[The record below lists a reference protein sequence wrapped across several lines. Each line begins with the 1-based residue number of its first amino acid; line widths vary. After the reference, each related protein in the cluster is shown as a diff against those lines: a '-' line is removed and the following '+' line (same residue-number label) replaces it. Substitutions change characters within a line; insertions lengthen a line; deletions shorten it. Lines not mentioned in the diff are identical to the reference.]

1 MAILKIIEEPDPI
14 LRRKSDPVLEFN
26 HELRSFLDDML
37 DTMYHAN
44 GAGLAAIQ
52 VGVPKRIFISNTDEG
67 NDPIF
72 FINPEITYYSE
83 NKIAL
88 NEGCLSFP
96 GGRLTIERPEVVTVR
111 FQDVDGKFR
120 DITAY
125 EWLSR
130 AIQHENDHLNGVL
143 LIDHISKLKQ
153 DMFLKKVRKNQ
164 QTK

>member
-14 LRRKSDPVLEFN
+14 LRQKS
-26 HELRSFLDDML
+26 ELVEDFSSDLHALVEDML
-37 DTMYHAN
+37 DTMYESK

-52 VGVPKRIFISNTDEG
+52 VGVPKRIFIADVSDEG
-67 NDPIF
+67 NDPLI

-96 GGRLTIERPEVVTVR
+96 SGRVMIERPEVVTVQ
-111 FQDVDGKFR
+111 FHDLDGELKE
-120 DITAY
+120 ITAY
-125 EWLSR
+125 DWLSR
-130 AIQHENDHLNGVL
+130 AIQHELDHLNGIL

-153 DMFLKKVRKNQ
+153 EIFLKKVRKNR
-164 QTK
+164 K